1 MCPNFA
7 LASRLVALAFLRR
20 RPLCDPHIHSP
31 LSAAAGHFSTIQALL
46 TCLPLSTSHCAPCG
60 ETDAENV
67 SAVFASSTSRAYEHF
82 VSASC
87 GSSLIGV
94 SFVRI
99 SRPDLALF
107 CQADDPFQEEAD
119 GRWSPLQFC
128 VVQRHPIATKLL
140 VLHGADPT
148 VRLGTALKTAID
160 VAFKAFKVGP
170 ICLPQRGRDNI
181 SRIVMSLLGRSC
193 DWFSQLVNLC
203 CGVCCP

>member
-1 MCPNFA
+1 MCLNF
-7 LASRLVALAFLRR
+7 VALAFLRR
-20 RPLCDPHIHSP
+20 QPLCDPHIHSP
-31 LSAAAGHFSTIQALL
+31 LPAAAGHFSTIQILL
-46 TCLPLSTSHCAPCG
+46 TCLPLSASHCAPCG
-60 ETDAENV
+60 EADAGNV
-67 SAVFASSTSRAYEHF
+67 SAVSASPTSRAYEHF

-107 CQADDPFQEEAD
+107 CQADDPFQEAD

-140 VLHGADPT
+140 VFHGADPT

-160 VAFKAFKVGP
+160 VAFKAFKVRP
-170 ICLPQRGRDNI
+170 IRLPHRGRDNI
-181 SRIVMSLLGRSC
+181 SRIVMSLLGCSC

-203 CGVCCP
+203 CGICCP

>member
-1 MCPNFA
+1 MCLNF
-7 LASRLVALAFLRR
+7 VALAFLRR

-31 LSAAAGHFSTIQALL
+31 LPAAAGHFSTIQILL
-46 TCLPLSTSHCAPCG
+46 TCLPLSASHCTPCG
-60 ETDAENV
+60 EADAGNV
-67 SAVFASSTSRAYEHF
+67 SAVSASPTSRAYEHF

-107 CQADDPFQEEAD
+107 CQADDPFQEAD

-140 VLHGADPT
+140 VFHGADPT

-160 VAFKAFKVGP
+160 VAFKAFKVRP
-170 ICLPQRGRDNI
+170 IRLPHRGRDNI

-193 DWFSQLVNLC
+193 DWFSQLVNLR